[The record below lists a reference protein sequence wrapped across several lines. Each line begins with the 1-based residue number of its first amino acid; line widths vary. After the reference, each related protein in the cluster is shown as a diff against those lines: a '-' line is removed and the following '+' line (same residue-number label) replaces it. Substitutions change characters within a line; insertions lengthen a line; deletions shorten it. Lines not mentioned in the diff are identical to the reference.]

1 MNDSIE
7 DSHEA
12 SKIRLLWRLVLTLT
26 IVMIIGITSI
36 TILLAA
42 RLLQSE
48 PALPD
53 HISLPKGV
61 SATNF
66 TIGSDWLGVVTR
78 DDRLLI
84 FDRDTGKLRQS
95 LTIE

>member
-1 MNDSIE
+1 MRESIE
-7 DSHEA
+7 SSYEPT
-12 SKIRLLWRLVLTLT
+12 KIRLLRRLVLTLT
-26 IVMIIGITSI
+26 VVMIIGITVI
-36 TILLAA
+36 TVLLTA

-48 PALPD
+48 PTLPD
-53 HISLPKGV
+53 YIKLPNGV

-66 TIGSDWLGVVTR
+66 TIGSDWLGVVTS

-95 LTIE
+95 LTID